1 MTGVVQAKG
10 KIVYRVA
17 FRNEDYGN
25 IARKMRKDNLI
36 KQKKDK
42 AKISVQLDKDLRDY
56 CDTNDTTMSST
67 VRDQFK
73 IILEDDYY

>member
-1 MTGVVQAKG
+1 MTGVVQSNG

-42 AKISVQLDKDLRDY
+42 AKISVQLDKYLCDY

-67 VRDQFK
+67 VRDQCLK
-73 IILEDDYY
+73 